1 MKKKILTLIYL
12 AVLAA
17 AGSFAYQHIY
27 QNQVILLKDKR
38 AIITKEA
45 WVLGDSLFYKIAED
59 THFINMDL
67 VADVKERGIF
77 NKGYGIIVIIKHHL
91 APWKDKSLKI
101 ISQTPENKRTGKKW
115 TPVIGAVVLGFLF
128 CMTIYLLQK
137 KLAHTKKKKQEA
149 VDVENLLVD
158 ERVYAGQEQIVQF
171 FLSVFKAQK
180 GVEPSAKATFRPVD
194 SRRPDN
200 NFIYELRVKC
210 DGDWARRR
218 MTIGPIGEDS
228 GSRSTCYYVIYD
240 DHMVIKIS
248 PTPLTDFGRYVKSIN
263 RDNRIAKKLSPRECL
278 VPRISVILRK
288 IHPFQEDA
296 NLPIE
301 LLEGKYIQ
309 LLEGNTELQNF
320 LKIGDGFAYFMDLS
334 KYFFLGHI
342 LKRIHNIDDKVTNE
356 ISKRPDLLWNA
367 TEFEAR
373 YGSQNVGICDE
384 LNPVYTSFYNR
395 CYDLLQQH
403 HMDGSVSEFNIKDW
417 FLVYLSGRKLSIT
430 DFDTKPYLAAK
441 MNASILKLFL
451 DKRQP
456 IQNYQRMV
464 RAFVIARNL
473 KQHNS
478 QISSMVINLLNLLF
492 WLSEK
497 KLAMRDLKPDNL
509 LIAGNPSKFPQ
520 FLGSANMYSI
530 GLVDVETTVSY
541 DVSEKNAIWQPPLGG
556 TPSYST
562 PTHQLT
568 NDTIRKVYKNLP
580 LILHMQDWYA
590 TVGMIYQTVIGERLF
605 DKTAK
610 NLLNLKKTI
619 REQSRKAR
627 NPQAVLKEASHSF
640 WKMALAEFKRKTQKN
655 EKRLQFIRLIMSQE
669 SKNMLLETFAN
680 TQKCISKFIQDL
692 IVAQTT
698 FKGDKIQK
706 DLYIASP
713 LKIDHLRIKLKR
725 ENWKQLPPEKRDPA
739 LKVLDDLFFLKKQ
752 SEQLILTS
760 NLLKKSVSIVSTFD
774 LLNAMFIV
782 VFVHMYLNS
791 WGLISSDE

>member
-1 MKKKILTLIYL
+1 MKKKILILICL

-27 QNQVILLKDKR
+27 QNQVILLKDKQ

-45 WVLGDSLFYKIAED
+45 WVVGDSVFYKTADDI
-59 THFINMDL
+59 HFINMDL
-67 VADVKERGIF
+67 VADVKQRGIF
-77 NKGYGIIVIIKHHL
+77 NKGYGIVVIIKHHL
-91 APWKDKSLKI
+91 MPWKHKPL
-101 ISQTPENKRTGKKW
+101 ENKKAFKKW
-115 TPVIGAVVLGFLF
+115 TPVLGGVVIGILL
-128 CMTIYLLQK
+128 CITIYLLLK
-137 KLAHTKKKKQEA
+137 KVKGSIKKKKERA
-149 VDVENLLVD
+149 DTENPIVD
-158 ERVYAGQEQIVQF
+158 ERVYEGQEQIVHF
-171 FLSVFKAQK
+171 FLSIFKAQK
-180 GVEPSAKATFRPVD
+180 GVDPSAEATFRPVD
-194 SRRPDN
+194 SRRPDS

-240 DHMVIKIS
+240 DHMVIKVS
-248 PTPLTDFGRYVKSIN
+248 PTPLTDFGRYIKSIN

-278 VPRISVILRK
+278 VPRISVILKK
-288 IHPFQEDA
+288 IHPFQEDSK
-296 NLPIE
+296 LPIE
-301 LLEGKYIQ
+301 IVEKKYIQ
-309 LLEGNTELQNF
+309 LLESDTELQNY

-334 KYFFLGHI
+334 RYFFLGHI
-342 LKRIHNIDDKVTNE
+342 LHRIHNIEDTFSSE
-356 ISKRPDLLWNA
+356 ISMRPGLLWNSA
-367 TEFEAR
+367 EFEAR

-403 HMDGSVSEFNIKDW
+403 HIDSTVSEFNIKEW
-417 FLVYLSGRKLSIT
+417 FLVYLSGGKLSIA
-430 DFDTKPYLAAK
+430 DFDTKPHLAAE
-441 MNASILKLFL
+441 MNASILKLFI

-464 RAFVIARNL
+464 RAFVIAKNL

-520 FLGSANMYSI
+520 FLGSASMYSI
-530 GLVDVETTVSY
+530 GLIDVETTVSY
-541 DVSEKNAIWQPPLGG
+541 DLSEEKKIWQPPLGG

-562 PTHQLT
+562 PTHQLK
-568 NDTIRKVYKNLP
+568 NDTIQKVYKDLP
-580 LILHMQDWYA
+580 LILHLQDWYA
-590 TVGMIYQTVIGERLF
+590 TVGMIYQTVTGERLF
-605 DKTAK
+605 EKTAK
-610 NLLNLKKTI
+610 NLLTLKKTF
-619 REQSRKAR
+619 REQSRKND

-640 WKMALAEFKRKTQKN
+640 WKMALAEFTMKTQKN
-655 EKRLQFIRLIMSQE
+655 EKRLQFIRLIISQE
-669 SKNMLLETFAN
+669 SNTMLLESFAN
-680 TQKCISKFIQDL
+680 TQKCISIFIKNL
-692 IVAQTT
+692 ILTQTA

-706 DLYIASP
+706 SLYSAPP
-713 LKIDHLRIKLKR
+713 LKIHHLILKFKR
-725 ENWKQLPPEKRDPA
+725 GKWKQLPAEKKDIA

-760 NLLKKSVSIVSTFD
+760 NHLKKSVSIVSTFD
-774 LLNAMFIV
+774 LLKAMLIV
-782 VFVHMYLNS
+782 VLVHMYQNC
-791 WGLISSDE
+791 WGVVSPDK